1 MSAYNYVKLRIF
13 KRTILVR
20 TIIVIVLGGT
30 WVLSGC
36 GGYRNP
42 TTSQNPGQMPKY
54 PAQHPQAKIQ
64 NRR

>member
-1 MSAYNYVKLRIF
+1 MSAYNYVKERIL

-20 TIIVIVLGGT
+20 TVIAILLAAT

-42 TTSQNPGQMPKY
+42 TTSQTPGQMPRY
-54 PAQHPQAKIQ
+54 PAQHRPG
-64 NRR
+64 